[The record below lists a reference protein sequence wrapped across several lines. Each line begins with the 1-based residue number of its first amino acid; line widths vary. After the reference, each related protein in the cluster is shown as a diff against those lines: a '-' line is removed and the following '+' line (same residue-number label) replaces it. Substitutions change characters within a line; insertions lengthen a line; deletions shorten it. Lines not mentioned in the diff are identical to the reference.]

1 MSTDHT
7 RKVLMAFYGE
17 DGEMNTADEIAEVPI
32 EKLRDAVNDVSI
44 QLEELRER
52 MAAVINEM
60 ASDIAEIAGTRPFQD
75 YQGVDIV
82 GAIEALLDEA
92 VLMPGTKRH
101 TLHPTVPNTPGARKA
116 LLALYDAVGRDKPD

>member
-1 MSTDHT
+1 MSTDHA

-17 DGEMNTADEIAEVPI
+17 DGEMNTADEIAEGPI

-44 QLEELRER
+44 QLEELREH

-60 ASDIAEIAGTRPFQD
+60 ASDIVKIAETRPFQD

-82 GAIEALLDEA
+82 AAVEALLKEVARRDG
-92 VLMPGTKRH
+92 PGR
-101 TLHPTVPNTPGARKA
+101 LILPDTPGARKA

>member
-1 MSTDHT
+1 MS
-7 RKVLMAFYGE
+7 
-17 DGEMNTADEIAEVPI
+17 TADEIAEVPI

-60 ASDIAEIAGTRPFQD
+60 ASDIAEIAGGPPD
-75 YQGVDIV
+75 LV

-92 VLMPGTKRH
+92 VLMPGTQR
-101 TLHPTVPNTPGARKA
+101 PTVPDTPGARKA
-116 LLALYDAVGRDKPD
+116 LLALYDAVGRDKPE

>member
-1 MSTDHT
+1 MSTDHA

-32 EKLRDAVNDVSI
+32 EKLRDAVNGVSI
-44 QLEELRER
+44 QLEELREH

-60 ASDIAEIAGTRPFQD
+60 ASDIVEIAGTRPFQD

-82 GAIEALLDEA
+82 AAVEALLEE
-92 VLMPGTKRH
+92 VFLMPGTQRP
-101 TLHPTVPNTPGARKA
+101 TLPDTPGARKA